1 MFYLFFLIDGGAVPQ
16 PPAKIRLTLHYNLCK
31 TSQFLWISHHCTE
44 CMFANMEQKATQH
57 PTTTI
62 TVELPRWVVAI
73 LKVGAVRF
81 SKTEEE
87 VMQEAATAYARGV
100 WSLLSNE
107 EKQQNRWESD
117 TV

>member
-1 MFYLFFLIDGGAVPQ
+1 MVAQFPSILQNFEQLYI
-16 PPAKIRLTLHYNLCK
+16 PPAYCFLYNLCK
-31 TSQFLWISHHCTE
+31 TSQFLWISQRCKG
-44 CMFANMEQKATQH
+44 CMFANMEQEATKH
-57 PTTTI
+57 PTTTVA
-62 TVELPRWVVAI
+62 VELPRWVVAI